1 MICRNCGTE
10 NPDDALTCYVCGE
23 APNYIKPAES
33 RTAQNTAY
41 AQGSQALRMPTPYEE
56 KSSIKNLVIAISA
69 IAVLVAAAFFV
80 FVIWKPFE
88 KAGKPEDMVQ
98 KCMDTAFSSIQS
110 DKVKEYMAPYI
121 GVDEAGWGSFAKG
134 MAVVKSM
141 GFTASA
147 EAGNYTKYSN
157 SKLNDYRDYIERS
170 TGYKGRKIKEAG
182 TVELTITISGSYGG
196 QTYNESTG
204 GEVIVVRIGNKWYIS
219 EMNQVY

>member
-23 APNYIKPAES
+23 APNYIKPSES
-33 RTAQNTAY
+33 RTNESMAY
-41 AQGSQALRMPTPYEE
+41 SQGSQALRMQTPYEE
-56 KSSIKNLVIAISA
+56 KSSVKTLIIAIVA
-69 IAVLVAAAFFV
+69 ILLVAAAAYV
-80 FVIWKPFE
+80 FLVLKPFE
-88 KAGKPEDMVQ
+88 KVGKPEDMVQ

-110 DKVKEYMAPYI
+110 DKVSEYMAPYI
-121 GVDEAGWGSFAKG
+121 GVDEAGWGSFIKG